1 MVCSLKNKEHVYV
14 ATGID
19 CYMKQFGVSKE
30 QAVEGMKTI
39 PWKHEPRANEAS
51 FMSFPSFQRIREE
64 HPRLDPK
71 QTRHGSNYIRDEIR
85 DKHPTISHHSS
96 HHFSQEEKTHQRS
109 TKTWTTKVLNTSFTI
124 EFQPCKELTGGDWY
138 IDGALDVSKIEG
150 LKEICVNIL
159 ERLMNKVAFR

>member
-51 FMSFPSFQRIREE
+51 LS
-64 HPRLDPK
+64 
-71 QTRHGSNYIRDEIR
+71 
-85 DKHPTISHHSS
+85 
-96 HHFSQEEKTHQRS
+96 
-109 TKTWTTKVLNTSFTI
+109 
-124 EFQPCKELTGGDWY
+124 
-138 IDGALDVSKIEG
+138 
-150 LKEICVNIL
+150 
-159 ERLMNKVAFR
+159 